1 VRAEIAESL
10 TDLAAEQS
18 TPFMPAGGKS
28 LRDVFDESQFDPDAI
43 AGILRQKNQDALGT
57 LTDKQIMDRMV
68 PTEVFDDLKA
78 MWDRST
84 LNDRGGNKM
93 LELYDS
99 MTNLFKVGV
108 LTWPAR
114 YFRDLVSG
122 QVRNAEMGLF
132 SFGGVSDATS
142 LMMGKTVKGAKE
154 IPAVQEYAATT
165 KFDLTSESRDRV
177 VSEIGTVVAGRDEQ
191 VAAVALLDAHA
202 RMWSEN
208 TGRPAEELFAKLSF
222 KQADD
227 ATQIPKG
234 ALLQQAR
241 KKVESTPE
249 FQSWFKGSKVVD
261 DAGQP
266 LVVYHGTRH
275 GELGAD
281 KARAFNDRIRSKK
294 QAISEYEKN
303 ASNYKAQKKSLIE
316 QRSQVSRELSDLQ
329 KQQDRLMWSRPESLQ
344 PQIDAKRKLYEEI
357 NAKLD
362 AIPSKPTIDLYD
374 LKEFPRSEDPYFN
387 TLRFGENDE
396 GYLSAGTYFTKSAK
410 VASDYAMGG
419 SVLPVYINLKNPFVH
434 GVSDAGQV
442 EKLANELYEIGS
454 MQLRNARAGVEEYS
468 RLRATSRRD
477 ALEKLGYDGEIFDSA
492 TAGSRKG
499 LADSEIVA
507 FYPSQIKSATG
518 NVGAF
523 DPNNPSI
530 MRQMGS
536 SGVKGAI
543 EFAQGGNAIIS
554 VLKNAGDIST
564 VSHELG
570 HFFRRSLAES
580 APSLLR
586 DAEQALGVSG
596 GNWNRQAEEAFA
608 SGFERYLRDG
618 KAPNNALQSV
628 FQKFSNWMSTIYR
641 SIVGTPL
648 QDDIDP
654 QLRSVFDQ
662 MLTSKK
668 AVSLSDEQATEA
680 LRRMYAEQ
688 GPTFIERTDIAGT
701 DVPAQQGLEALL
713 TRMPGRSSDSLGSRI
728 SDLASTFAGRKEGTT
743 RNPFD
748 IRGVMDLKTGSLR
761 NETKFG
767 PAAAGD
773 ILGEVTDTSNRLVG
787 FMTQIRKGVSADDA
801 MRNVNSAQINYN
813 PSNYTP
819 AERHLK
825 RIFPFYSFARGNF
838 MHMANELMQRP
849 GGRTAQVIRAMN
861 RAHSPDEATPD
872 YVAGTASIP
881 LGQKPD
887 GSRSYITGLGL
898 MNEPF
903 LQNFGGGA
911 RGMMLNQISAMNP
924 LIKAPLEEA
933 FGKSAFQD
941 RDIRDLDPVI
951 GRTLSNILQLSQN
964 PSAAL
969 TGGETES
976 VRPVRIPGA
985 ALLEPMIANSP
996 LARAATTVRQLTD
1009 PRKSA
1014 GNKALNLLT
1023 GARMTDISPA
1033 AQEAIMRERLS
1044 QLMRSE
1050 GAKEFVRT
1058 YFQQDS
1064 PEFGN
1069 LPINEQQQLMAMQA
1083 YMNYLAQ
1090 LSKDRADARK
1100 QGERSPKRRSLLRQ
1114 LGL

>member
-1 VRAEIAESL
+1 MGKRYAMRTMTGSDVLRNMPVSRQLSLHSALESAGKGMGVSDYAKIMDQPLAGRMNYLGRTFGAGAPTRSLGTQTLMDAAMKGIGDTGVARAAKASLGYPFMGRLTKEVQAHMPGLFQKTERAKKQAFGEATNLARQLDLAGMTEDQFSDAIYQYVELGALPTSRTPAQVVEKVGNQIKRLQEESNVLLNSKGVKTNELLDIVYGTVDDFKNDPDSVFKIGYAARFADDVLAQAMGKKIGGLEVRGSSPLSAIDATANARENFLKGFDRGTVGVNELLMDKDIHKVIDKATMRGAGGDVVNRQQLVNQVANEIQKKYGNVIREAFEVQGKVHSRYSALADFMMMHPETRTKGLFTDHIVRSVGKRLQSNAVRAEIAESL

-18 TPFMPAGGKS
+18 TSFMPAGGKS

-43 AGILRQKNQDALGT
+43 AGILRQKNQDALGN

-154 IPAVQEYAATT
+154 IPAVQQY
-165 KFDLTSESRDRV
+165 
-177 VSEIGTVVAGRDEQ
+177 
-191 VAAVALLDAHA
+191 
-202 RMWSEN
+202 
-208 TGRPAEELFAKLSF
+208 
-222 KQADD
+222 
-227 ATQIPKG
+227 
-234 ALLQQAR
+234 
-241 KKVESTPE
+241 
-249 FQSWFKGSKVVD
+249 
-261 DAGQP
+261 
-266 LVVYHGTRH
+266 
-275 GELGAD
+275 LG
-281 KARAFNDRIRSKK
+281 
-294 QAISEYEKN
+294 
-303 ASNYKAQKKSLIE
+303 
-316 QRSQVSRELSDLQ
+316 
-329 KQQDRLMWSRPESLQ
+329 
-344 PQIDAKRKLYEEI
+344 
-357 NAKLD
+357 
-362 AIPSKPTIDLYD
+362 KPG
-374 LKEFPRSEDPYFN
+374 KP
-387 TLRFGENDE
+387 
-396 GYLSAGTYFTKSAK
+396 
-410 VASDYAMGG
+410 
-419 SVLPVYINLKNPFVH
+419 NLN
-434 GVSDAGQV
+434 
-442 EKLANELYEIGS
+442 I
-454 MQLRNARAGVEEYS
+454 
-468 RLRATSRRD
+468 T
-477 ALEKLGYDGEIFDSA
+477 
-492 TAGSRKG
+492 
-499 LADSEIVA
+499 
-507 FYPSQIKSATG
+507 
-518 NVGAF
+518 
-523 DPNNPSI
+523 
-530 MRQMGS
+530 
-536 SGVKGAI
+536 
-543 EFAQGGNAIIS
+543 
-554 VLKNAGDIST
+554 
-564 VSHELG
+564 
-570 HFFRRSLAES
+570 
-580 APSLLR
+580 
-586 DAEQALGVSG
+586 
-596 GNWNRQAEEAFA
+596 
-608 SGFERYLRDG
+608 
-618 KAPNNALQSV
+618 
-628 FQKFSNWMSTIYR
+628 
-641 SIVGTPL
+641 
-648 QDDIDP
+648 
-654 QLRSVFDQ
+654 
-662 MLTSKK
+662 
-668 AVSLSDEQATEA
+668 DEQATEA

-748 IRGVMDLKTGSLR
+748 IRGVMDFKTGSLR

-773 ILGEVTDTSNRLVG
+773 ILGEVTDTANRLVG

-941 RDIRDLDPVI
+941 RNIRDLDPVI

-964 PSAAL
+964 PSAAF

-1090 LSKDRADARK
+1090 LSKDRAEARK
-1100 QGERSPKRRSLLRQ
+1100 QSGRSPKSRSLLRQ